1 MGITFQG
8 VVKYNPINFTSTSSV
23 HDAIHKDSDV
33 KLTQSAQCEVI
44 FREYSR
50 RRIASD
56 THLPSVLKLIYLG
69 YVDDQELLDRRR
81 NSADMYEDHL
91 KIYKLKLVKAKFR
104 LPS

>member
-8 VVKYNPINFTSTSSV
+8 AIQYKPIDFTSSSSV
-23 HDAIHKDSDV
+23 RDAIHGDSDV

-50 RRIASD
+50 RQITND